1 MVSDGRSQFWVGGV
15 ICALIF
21 GRACF
26 VIGTKLYFVGS
37 LDGFDLALVGIG
49 LVALVLTRSY
59 AKKLFAKP
67 ANRG

>member
-1 MVSDGRSQFWVGGV
+1 
-15 ICALIF
+15 LIF

-37 LDGFDLALVGIG
+37 LDGFDLAVVGIG
-49 LVALVLTRSY
+49 LAALVLTRSY

-67 ANRG
+67 TNRR